1 MDYKIIWLDDA
12 IGDLR
17 KAVEYIAQYN
27 STAAKRTG
35 GTILKKVQLL
45 GRFPRLGEV
54 FAKLGRD
61 DVREIS
67 VPPYR
72 VIYFVQD
79 ATRVVTI
86 LTVWHGARQEPET
99 LPGL

>member
-1 MDYKIIWLDDA
+1 MDYRIIWLDDA

-27 STAAKRTG
+27 SIAAKRTG
-35 GTILKKVQLL
+35 DTILEKVQL
-45 GRFPRLGEV
+45 
-54 FAKLGRD
+54 LGRD
-61 DVREIS
+61 DVREIP

-86 LTVWHGARQEPET
+86 LTVWHGAQEPET